1 MPEYTHIELLQTEDG
16 SHTLYVPS
24 IDETYHSTHG
34 AINESLHVFMRAGF
48 EQTLKPELRVL
59 EVGFGTGLNAYLT
72 ALASVTK
79 MAVHYTSIEKYPL
92 PEELWQSVN
101 YPAMYGQDQ
110 TLFECLHTAPWNIE
124 TKLTP
129 TFYLHKIE
137 GDFSCLLLQE
147 QFDLIFYDA
156 FSPEKQPEL
165 WSESIFEKLYT
176 HTEISGILTTYCAKG
191 AVRRAMQH
199 AGYEVERIPG
209 PAGKREML
217 RAIKQ

>member
-1 MPEYTHIELLQTEDG
+1 MVVQNSMEFLQTEDG
-16 SHTLYVPS
+16 SHTLYAPL

-48 EQTLKPELRVL
+48 EQISKQKLRVL

-72 ALASVTK
+72 ALASSAK
-79 MAVHYTSIEKYPL
+79 SAVYYTTVEKYPL
-92 PEELWQSVN
+92 PEKFWQLFN
-101 YPAMYGQDQ
+101 YPAMVGQNRA
-110 TLFECLHTAPWNIE
+110 LFQSLHTSPWNVE

-165 WSESIFEKLYT
+165 WSEQIFEKLYN
-176 HTEISGILTTYCAKG
+176 HTNSLGVLTTYCAKG

-199 AGYEVERIPG
+199 AGYTVERIPG
-209 PAGKREML
+209 PVGKREML
-217 RAIKQ
+217 RAIKP

>member
-1 MPEYTHIELLQTEDG
+1 MELLQTEDG
-16 SHTLYVPS
+16 SHTLYAPL

-48 EQTLKPELRVL
+48 EQTSKEDLRVL

-72 ALASVTK
+72 ALASVSKTV
-79 MAVHYTSIEKYPL
+79 VHYASVEKYPL
-92 PEELWQSVN
+92 PQELWQSVN

-110 TLFECLHTAPWNIE
+110 SLFERLHTSPWNIE

-129 TFYLHKIE
+129 TFYLYKIE
-137 GDFSCLLLQE
+137 GDFSSLFLQE

-165 WSESIFEKLYT
+165 WSESIFEKLYI
-176 HTEISGILTTYCAKG
+176 HTKASGILTTYCAKG
-191 AVRRAMQH
+191 SVRRAMQH

-217 RAIKQ
+217 RAIKR